1 MAHGANEDGSLN
13 IPVIQ
18 RPRRRTWF
26 LDGDIVRMVH
36 VSRAQGIVTLWN
48 CTKELKFSMTMAEF
62 KKKEKGNQVVV
73 DAIFLERKCPRDTC
87 MLP

>member
-62 KKKEKGNQVVV
+62 KKKEKGPTPLQRQQNSST
-73 DAIFLERKCPRDTC
+73 IIERVSQD
-87 MLP
+87 